1 MEEQKTES
9 TLPSRFRELAESH
22 GIDEAAPDFDPLAGY
37 GSTTGSIYQTAVGT
51 LAAQAA
57 SRVTRDLEYL
67 LHEAGTPQD
76 DHDLALVFALFL
88 YARREGE
95 AAQIVIGD
103 SIFGDHEGQAALTE
117 VRIEPNAK
125 RGDFDIDVL
134 VSYKNYGPHPHWIR
148 TKEGPSAIT
157 VFKEAALLRNRTG
170 GFGEVQ
176 LNRRALTALG
186 LTPVTYDADEIER
199 DPFALARRVID
210 DLGRAA
216 DDEAYS

>member
-1 MEEQKTES
+1 MEEQTES

-22 GIDEAAPDFDPLAGY
+22 GIDEAALEFDPLAGY
-37 GSTTGSIYQTAVGT
+37 GLRNSSIYRAALGT
-51 LAAQAA
+51 LASQAA
-57 SRVTRDLEYL
+57 SRVARDLEYL
-67 LHEAGTPQD
+67 LQEAGAPQD

-88 YARREGE
+88 YARQEGE
-95 AAQIVIGD
+95 VAQIVIGD
-103 SIFGDHEGQAALTE
+103 SIFGDHKGQAALTE

-157 VFKEAALLRNRTG
+157 VFKEAALLRNRIG
-170 GFGEVQ
+170 GFGDVQ
-176 LNRRALTALG
+176 LKRRALTALG
-186 LTPVTYDADEIER
+186 LTPVTYDADEVER
-199 DPFALARRVID
+199 DPFVLARRVID